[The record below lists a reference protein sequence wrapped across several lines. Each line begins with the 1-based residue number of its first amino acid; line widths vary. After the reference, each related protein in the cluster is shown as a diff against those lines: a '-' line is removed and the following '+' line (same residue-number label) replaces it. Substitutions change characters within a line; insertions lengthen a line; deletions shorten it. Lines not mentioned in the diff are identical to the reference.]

1 MIRFLTVSGP
11 ILDRFWVPKCSQNR
25 SKIGL
30 KSDHEAN
37 AKILKN
43 TGRGGVFEDA
53 GGRKSIKNRLKN
65 DLMLRCQNNSPNMS
79 EKWSNMVPNLVQV
92 GVMLGSKIVL
102 DVSKGEKNASQRPL
116 EKRIRKS
123 IEKPRSGEAPGREV
137 PGGVEGK

>member
-1 MIRFLTVSGP
+1 MIRFLAVSGP
-11 ILDRFWVPKCSQNR
+11 ILDRFWVPKWSQNR

-43 TGRGGVFEDA
+43 TCRGGVFEDA

-92 GVMLGSKIVL
+92 GVILGSKIAL

-123 IEKPRSGEAPGREV
+123 IEKPRSGRPPDGKYE
-137 PGGVEGK
+137 GGVGGK

>member
-1 MIRFLTVSGP
+1 M
-11 ILDRFWVPKCSQNR
+11 DRFWVPKWNQNR

-43 TGRGGVFEDA
+43 IGRGGVFEDA

-65 DLMLRCQNNSPNMS
+65 DLMLRCQNNNPKMS
-79 EKWSNMVPNLVQV
+79 EKWSNMAPNLVQV

-123 IEKPRSGEAPGREV
+123 IEKPRSGEAPRREV
-137 PGGVEGK
+137 PGGGEGK

>member
-11 ILDRFWVPKCSQNR
+11 ILDRFWVPKWSQNR
-25 SKIGL
+25 PKINL

-37 AKILKN
+37 AKIFKN
-43 TGRGGVFEDA
+43 IGRGIVFEDA

-65 DLMLRCQNNSPNMS
+65 DLMLRCQNNSPKMS

-92 GVMLGSKIVL
+92 GVMLDSKIVL

-116 EKRIRKS
+116 EKRTRKS
-123 IEKPRSGEAPGREV
+123 IKKPSVWEASRREV
-137 PGGVEGK
+137 PRGVRGN

>member
-1 MIRFLTVSGP
+1 M
-11 ILDRFWVPKCSQNR
+11 DRFWVPKSNQNR

-43 TGRGGVFEDA
+43 ICRGDVFEDA

-65 DLMLRCQNNSPNMS
+65 DLMLRCQNNNQNMS
-79 EKWSNMVPNLVQV
+79 EKWSNMLPNLVQV

-102 DVSKGEKNASQRPL
+102 DVSKGEKNASQKPFC
-116 EKRIRKS
+116 RK
-123 IEKPRSGEAPGREV
+123 KDQKKHKKALVWEAPGSA
-137 PGGVEGK
+137 GGGGGGGN

>member
-1 MIRFLTVSGP
+1 MGRWFQK
-11 ILDRFWVPKCSQNR
+11 WNQNR
-25 SKIGL
+25 SKIGF

-37 AKILKN
+37 AKIFKN
-43 TGRGGVFEDA
+43 IGRGGVFEDA

-79 EKWSNMVPNLVQV
+79 EKLSNMAPNLVQV

-102 DVSKGEKNASQRPL
+102 DVSKGEKIASQRPL

-123 IEKPRSGEAPGREV
+123 IEKPRSGEAPRREGQRGV
-137 PGGVEGK
+137 GGK

>member
-1 MIRFLTVSGP
+1 MIRFLIVSGP

-43 TGRGGVFEDA
+43 IGRGGVFEDA

-65 DLMLRCQNNSPNMS
+65 DLMLRCQNNSPEMS

-102 DVSKGEKNASQRPL
+102 DVSKGDKNASQRPL
-116 EKRIRKS
+116 EKRTRKS
-123 IEKPRSGEAPGREV
+123 IEKPRSGEAPRREV
-137 PGGVEGK
+137 PRGVEGN